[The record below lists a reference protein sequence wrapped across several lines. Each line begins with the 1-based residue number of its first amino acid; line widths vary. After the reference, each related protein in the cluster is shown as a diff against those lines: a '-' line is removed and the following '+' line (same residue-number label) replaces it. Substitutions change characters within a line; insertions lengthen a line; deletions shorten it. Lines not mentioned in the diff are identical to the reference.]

1 MQSELS
7 EIYYSTDGYWK
18 GYSAIKKL
26 ASVAKVRTVN
36 KPNKIHQADLLF
48 LPHDKVGRRTF
59 RYALT

>member
-26 ASVAKVRTVN
+26 ASAAKSV
-36 KPNKIHQADLLF
+36 KK
-48 LPHDKVGRRTF
+48 
-59 RYALT
+59 

>member
-26 ASVAKVRTVN
+26 ASAAKVSEEVAARWL
-36 KPNKIHQADLLF
+36 KKQALWQIYLTAPRYVPR
-48 LPHDKVGRRTF
+48 PH
-59 RYALT
+59 